1 MLLITPDYTCH
12 EIDTTS
18 GITTQ
23 IEEHRQKIDNH
34 IETVDRSVQNREDN
48 EYVKW
53 EWSFAVPDINPEMY
67 QVKSR
72 VQNSNPD
79 SAISMPQSKKNRKAR
94 YSCKEWKRKM
104 RDSMLWKKSKNIR
117 RSGND
122 STLNVKKSRRSI
134 GVVWKQRPKGRK
146 EERRYNHWRRRKK
159 LGSHKCCHHHI
170 TNRKTVRCSWRGKKP
185 KRKINTIYKGTL
197 QQHQPEY

>member
-117 RSGND
+117 SGND